1 VLLRTEIKNRYKTN
15 QPWLKP
21 VLAVLVLTVFV
32 TVFVI
37 IDSSALLSLA
47 TLKAQHASL
56 LAYREAHF
64 LATGVG
70 YFCLYV
76 LVTGLSLPGAAVLT
90 LVGGLLFGLH
100 WGTLL
105 VSFASSV
112 GATLAFLM
120 SRWFFQA
127 LVVRRF
133 AKYFQIINDG
143 VAQQGARYLFSL
155 RLAPIM
161 PFVMINIVMGVTN
174 MRVWTFYWVSQLGM
188 LPATLVYINAGTQL
202 AQLRQLSDVL
212 SVRVWGA
219 FLVVALLPWF
229 ISLGGR
235 FFERKKSA

>member
-1 VLLRTEIKNRYKTN
+1 MRAAIKKCHQFT
-15 QPWLKP
+15 QHWLKP
-21 VLAVLVLTVFV
+21 VLALLLLTVCV
-32 TVFVI
+32 TVFFI
-37 IDSSALLSLA
+37 IDSSALMTLDR
-47 TLKAQHASL
+47 LKAQHASL
-56 LAYREAHF
+56 LAYRDAHF

-90 LVGGLLFGLH
+90 LVGGVLFGLQ

-112 GATLAFLM
+112 GATLAFLL

-127 LVVRRF
+127 LVIRRF
-133 AKYFQIINDG
+133 AGYFQVLNDG

-155 RLAPIM
+155 RLVPLM

-188 LPATLVYINAGTQL
+188 LPATVVYINAGTQL

-212 SVRVWGA
+212 SVHIWGA
-219 FLVVALLPWF
+219 FLAVALLPWF

-235 FFERKKSA
+235 FFESTKSV